1 MDKEEIKILIFG
13 ISLVL
18 VILGGALI
26 VFFLYFQA
34 KKAKYLQQQVEA
46 KKKFEEEITL
56 SKIEIREKTLENI
69 SWEIHDNVGQLL
81 SVAKMQLNVFQ
92 LNLAKEQQKELKE
105 TSDLI
110 GKSLQEL
117 RNLAKSLNP
126 ANFRTLG
133 FLKAVKMELSRYNR
147 MNFIEANLEVI
158 GEPYKLKNKNSIILF
173 RIVQEFF
180 NNSLKHAKSSEL
192 NVRLN
197 YKPEYLEIKA
207 EDNGVGFDIKSKEKQ
222 GGLGLETM
230 KSRAKLIGASFKLES
245 KIKEGTC
252 IFINY
257 KRI

>member
-34 KKAKYLQQQVEA
+34 KKAKYLQQQAEQR
-46 KKKFEEEITL
+46 KRFEEEITL

-81 SVAKMQLNVFQ
+81 SVAKMQLNIFQ
-92 LNLAKEQQKELKE
+92 LGLNDEQQKELKE

-117 RNLAKSLNP
+117 RNLARSLNP

-133 FLKAVKMELSRYNR
+133 FLKAVKM
-147 MNFIEANLEVI
+147 
-158 GEPYKLKNKNSIILF
+158 
-173 RIVQEFF
+173 
-180 NNSLKHAKSSEL
+180 
-192 NVRLN
+192 
-197 YKPEYLEIKA
+197 
-207 EDNGVGFDIKSKEKQ
+207 
-222 GGLGLETM
+222 
-230 KSRAKLIGASFKLES
+230 
-245 KIKEGTC
+245 
-252 IFINY
+252 
-257 KRI
+257 

>member
-1 MDKEEIKILIFG
+1 MDKEELKLLIFS

-18 VILGGALI
+18 VILGGCI
-26 VFFLYFQA
+26 VLLFLYFQK
-34 KKAKYLQQQVEA
+34 KKATYLQQRAEE
-46 KKKFEEEITL
+46 KKRYEEEITL
-56 SKIEIREKTLENI
+56 SQIEIREKILENI

-92 LNLAKEQQKELKE
+92 WSLNDEQQKELKE
-105 TSDLI
+105 TNDLI

-133 FLKAVKMELSRYNR
+133 FLKAVKMELNRYNR
-147 MNFIEANLEVI
+147 MNFIEAKLEVL
-158 GEPYKLKNKNSIILF
+158 GKPYKLKNKNSIILF

-180 NNSLKHAKSSEL
+180 NNSLKHSKSSKL
-192 NVRLN
+192 YVNLN
-197 YKPEYLEIKA
+197 YKPEFLEIKA
-207 EDNGVGFDIKSKEKQ
+207 EDNGIGFDMQSKKKQ

-245 KIKEGTC
+245 KINKGTC

-257 KRI
+257 KRT